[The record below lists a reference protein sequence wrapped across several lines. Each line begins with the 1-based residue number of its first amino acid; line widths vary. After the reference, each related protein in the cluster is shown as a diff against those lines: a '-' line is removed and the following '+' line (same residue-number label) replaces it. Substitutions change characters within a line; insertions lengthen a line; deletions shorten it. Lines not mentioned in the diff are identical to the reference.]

1 MSTLLVK
8 KEFKLKELLPMFRNS
23 GCDHRDEGGKIIIR
37 PECEEWTWVTF
48 NVNSGLLDLLGDL
61 TVQNIDADEDDIV
74 VWVKT
79 ASFNSF

>member
-23 GCDHRDEGGKIIIR
+23 GCDRCDEGGKIIIR